1 MIGLVIGVDAGG
13 SRTRVIIADAS
24 GETVAT
30 SEREGSAVK
39 PGDIERSAS
48 IIAAAVRDALSAL
61 DPTLGAP
68 RALCAGVA
76 GVGREKERRALSE
89 ALLNES
95 LADDVLVV
103 TDAEIALADAF
114 GDEAGIV
121 LIAGTGS
128 IAHGR
133 GPTGILERV
142 GGWGPHIGDEGGG
155 YWIARRALSVV
166 TAATDGRE
174 PETSLVGAMLTA
186 AELDEVESLIPWAA
200 SATVSQIAALAPV
213 VVASAEAGDLRA
225 NALLGLAAEELVLHV
240 RTLARSLFEDER
252 AAMQVALGGGL
263 LEPGSALR
271 RRVEHRLKSAVPGG
285 KMHAAPIVAVRGAV
299 RRAMHVGE
307 PAAYTEGRIELKRSP
322 RTVSQRSMTAVA
334 RQFPTRLIDVRAMSI
349 TASTPRMTATPCE
362 RQTELRQRAREN
374 HERCPGHG
382 RNAFARE
389 HERHHHEQL
398 RLESACR
405 CPRPAPRTP
414 TRQRGRACSRR
425 G

>member
-13 SRTRVIIADAS
+13 SRTRVVVADAN
-24 GETVAT
+24 GDTVAT
-30 SEREGSAVK
+30 AEREGGAVK
-39 PGDIERSAS
+39 AGEVERSAA
-48 IIAAAVRDALSAL
+48 IIAAAVREALATL
-61 DPTLGAP
+61 DHSLGAP

-76 GVGREKERRALSE
+76 GVGRERERHALSE

-95 LADDVLVV
+95 LADDAIVV

-133 GPTGILERV
+133 GPTGVLERV
-142 GGWGPHIGDEGGG
+142 GGWGPNIGDEGGG
-155 YWIARRALSVV
+155 FWIARRALSVV

-174 PETSLVGAMLTA
+174 PDTSLVGAILTA
-186 AELDEVESLIPWAA
+186 AELDVVEALIPWSAR
-200 SATVSQIAALAPV
+200 ATVAQIASLAPV

-252 AAMQVALGGGL
+252 AAVPVALGGGL

-285 KMHAAPIVAVRGAV
+285 KVHGAPIVAVRGAV
-299 RRAMHVGE
+299 RRALQLAA
-307 PAAYTEGRIELKRSP
+307 PASRADG
-322 RTVSQRSMTAVA
+322 QA
-334 RQFPTRLIDVRAMSI
+334 TRA
-349 TASTPRMTATPCE
+349 
-362 RQTELRQRAREN
+362 
-374 HERCPGHG
+374 
-382 RNAFARE
+382 
-389 HERHHHEQL
+389 
-398 RLESACR
+398 
-405 CPRPAPRTP
+405 
-414 TRQRGRACSRR
+414 
-425 G
+425 

>member
-13 SRTRVIIADAS
+13 SRTRVAVADAN
-24 GETVAT
+24 GETIAT
-30 SEREGSAVK
+30 SEREGGAVK
-39 PGDIERSAS
+39 PGEIERSAS
-48 IIAAAVRDALSAL
+48 IIAAAVRDALITL

-76 GVGREKERRALSE
+76 GVGRESERRALSE

-95 LADDVLVV
+95 LADDVLVM
-103 TDAEIALADAF
+103 TDAEIAMADAF

-142 GGWGPHIGDEGGG
+142 GGWGPNIGDEGGG
-155 YWIARRALSVV
+155 FWIARRALSIV

-174 PETSLVGAMLTA
+174 PETSLVGAILTA
-186 AELDEVESLIPWAA
+186 AELDQVESLISWA
-200 SATVSQIAALAPV
+200 STATVSQMASLAPV

-225 NALLGLAAEELVLHV
+225 NALLGLAAEELVLHL

-252 AAMQVALGGGL
+252 AAVHIALGGGL

-285 KMHAAPIVAVRGAV
+285 KVHAAPIVAVRGAV
-299 RRAMHVGE
+299 RRALQIGAE
-307 PAAYTEGRIELKRSP
+307 IAPSEERAALP
-322 RTVSQRSMTAVA
+322 
-334 RQFPTRLIDVRAMSI
+334 
-349 TASTPRMTATPCE
+349 
-362 RQTELRQRAREN
+362 
-374 HERCPGHG
+374 
-382 RNAFARE
+382 
-389 HERHHHEQL
+389 
-398 RLESACR
+398 
-405 CPRPAPRTP
+405 
-414 TRQRGRACSRR
+414 
-425 G
+425 

>member
-13 SRTRVIIADAS
+13 SRTRVAVADAN
-24 GETVAT
+24 GETIAT
-30 SEREGSAVK
+30 SEREGGAVK
-39 PGDIERSAS
+39 PGEIERSAS
-48 IIAAAVRDALSAL
+48 IIAAAVRDALITL

-76 GVGREKERRALSE
+76 GVGRESERRALSE

-95 LADDVLVV
+95 LADEVLVM
-103 TDAEIALADAF
+103 TDAEIAMADAF

-142 GGWGPHIGDEGGG
+142 GGWGPNIGDEGGG
-155 YWIARRALSVV
+155 FWIARRALSIV

-174 PETSLVGAMLTA
+174 PETSLVGAILTA
-186 AELDEVESLIPWAA
+186 AELDQVESLISWAA
-200 SATVSQIAALAPV
+200 TATVSQMASLAPV

-225 NALLGLAAEELVLHV
+225 NALLGLAAEELVLHL

-252 AAMQVALGGGL
+252 AAVQIALGGGL

-285 KMHAAPIVAVRGAV
+285 KVHAAPIVAVRGAV
-299 RRAMHVGE
+299 RRAMQIGVESE
-307 PAAYTEGRIELKRSP
+307 PIEERAALP
-322 RTVSQRSMTAVA
+322 
-334 RQFPTRLIDVRAMSI
+334 
-349 TASTPRMTATPCE
+349 
-362 RQTELRQRAREN
+362 
-374 HERCPGHG
+374 
-382 RNAFARE
+382 
-389 HERHHHEQL
+389 
-398 RLESACR
+398 
-405 CPRPAPRTP
+405 
-414 TRQRGRACSRR
+414 
-425 G
+425 

>member
-13 SRTRVIIADAS
+13 SRTRVVVADAH
-24 GETVAT
+24 GETIAT
-30 SEREGSAVK
+30 SEREGGAVK
-39 PGDIERSAS
+39 PGEVERSAS
-48 IIAAAVRDALSAL
+48 IIAAAVRDALITL

-76 GVGREKERRALSE
+76 GVGRESERRALSE

-95 LADDVLVV
+95 LADDVLVM
-103 TDAEIALADAF
+103 TDAEIAMADAF

-142 GGWGPHIGDEGGG
+142 GGWGPSIGDEGGG
-155 YWIARRALSVV
+155 FWIARRALSIV

-174 PETSLVGAMLTA
+174 PETSLVGAILTA
-186 AELDEVESLIPWAA
+186 AELDQVESLIPWAA
-200 SATVSQIAALAPV
+200 TATVTQMASLAPV

-225 NALLGLAAEELVLHV
+225 NALLGLAAEELVLHL

-252 AAMQVALGGGL
+252 AAVQIALGGGL

-285 KMHAAPIVAVRGAV
+285 KVHAAPIIAVRGAV
-299 RRAMHVGE
+299 RRAMQIGAEVE
-307 PAAYTEGRIELKRSP
+307 PSAERAALP
-322 RTVSQRSMTAVA
+322 
-334 RQFPTRLIDVRAMSI
+334 
-349 TASTPRMTATPCE
+349 
-362 RQTELRQRAREN
+362 
-374 HERCPGHG
+374 
-382 RNAFARE
+382 
-389 HERHHHEQL
+389 
-398 RLESACR
+398 
-405 CPRPAPRTP
+405 
-414 TRQRGRACSRR
+414 
-425 G
+425 